1 MRLSQN
7 VHNYNRKTQQHLFA
21 AAFYSLK
28 GRLCSMQRYFLQ
40 TMPVDQERFVLDR
53 DAEHHVI
60 KVMRMR
66 EGEQLIIVH
75 QNVAHICEIES
86 IGDSVIVRKTGQTI
100 ASPEMPIHV
109 TVACGLPK
117 GDKLELIAQ
126 KGTELGMYSLVP
138 FVAER
143 SIVKW
148 DDKKAKKNVE
158 RLQKIAQE
166 AAEQSHRTH
175 VPTVE
180 MPLSFK
186 QLVATISSYDAVYIA
201 DEEDAKQEVRK
212 RFADK
217 LQLLKEVGGKSILCI
232 FGPEGGISRKESEA
246 LLAAG
251 AQTMSLGPRILR
263 AETAPLYTLSAIS
276 YEYE

>member
-1 MRLSQN
+1 
-7 VHNYNRKTQQHLFA
+7 
-21 AAFYSLK
+21 
-28 GRLCSMQRYFLQ
+28 MQRYFLQ
-40 TMPVDQERFVLDR
+40 TAPIDEERFILNR
-53 DAEHHVI
+53 DAAHHAI

-66 EGEQLIIVH
+66 EGEQLVIVYEG
-75 QNVAHICEIES
+75 AAFICKIEEV
-86 IGDSVIVRKTGQTI
+86 GDDIIVRKTGEQVP
-100 ASPEMPIHV
+100 SPEMPVRV
-109 TVACGLPK
+109 TIACGLPK

-126 KGTELGMYSLVP
+126 KGTELGMYALLP

-175 VPTVE
+175 LPKVE
-180 MPLSFK
+180 MPHTFK
-186 QLVATISSYDAVYIA
+186 QLVAAIHSYDAVFIA
-201 DEEDAKQEVRK
+201 DEEDAKLEVRQ
-212 RFADK
+212 RFAEK
-217 LQLLKEVGGKSILCI
+217 LQQFKGIGGQSILCI

-246 LLAAG
+246 LIEAG

-263 AETAPLYTLSAIS
+263 AETAPLYALSAIS